1 MWQLYLP
8 WLSEAL
14 SPQDMA
20 EEDGLR
26 KQQKTFVKP
35 SGIFCWSF
43 RWEQG
48 VFHISWRT
56 SRSEDIV
63 PRKKQPLKTKH
74 LTRSISASKWKP
86 SCSFCLAIRYI
97 VIHCVQTR
105 KWLTQMGKNQRFQ
118 DLTTDLTK
126 WCYIRAMSNF
136 LEPPKTLWEDS
147 CNLSTNKSNKELQ
160 AARSWTLKECIRQ
173 ISTFKPWIRSIFLL
187 SNITRLGGL
196 YTSLYFYISW

>member
-63 PRKKQPLKTKH
+63 PRKKTTLENETLDTK
-74 LTRSISASKWKP
+74 
-86 SCSFCLAIRYI
+86 Y
-97 VIHCVQTR
+97 
-105 KWLTQMGKNQRFQ
+105 QRFKMKAKLQ
-118 DLTTDLTK
+118 
-126 WCYIRAMSNF
+126 F
-136 LEPPKTLWEDS
+136 LFGNQIYSDPLCPNQKVTYPNGEKPTFSGPHYRSHEMVLH
-147 CNLSTNKSNKELQ
+147 KSNVKF
-160 AARSWTLKECIRQ
+160 SWTPQNLVGR
-173 ISTFKPWIRSIFLL
+173 FL
-187 SNITRLGGL
+187 
-196 YTSLYFYISW
+196 